1 MILRVITDNKNKA
14 KTIDEMNFKYK
25 YPLDIGL
32 PLIEILKIQL
42 KLPSYDSDEE
52 NQFAYSR
59 ENSSITELLN

>member
-1 MILRVITDNKNKA
+1 MILRVIIDNKNKA
-14 KTIDEMNFKYK
+14 RTIEEMNFKYK
-25 YPLDIGL
+25 HPLDIGL

-59 ENSSITELLN
+59 